1 MLNPISL
8 EEITLKKS
16 KNERGAAAVEF
27 AIVLPILLL
36 ILLSIIDFGRY
47 AYVRISLSSA
57 SFEVA
62 DAVSRGL
69 FVAADT
75 SATKQSK
82 MLALIGDVAPGIA
95 NFAQMQNPAQL
106 TLTPLPEIC
115 PNAANQIT
123 VTLKTGFNSI
133 SPLDS
138 FFSEASAA
146 TSMRCLR

>member
-1 MLNPISL
+1 MS
-8 EEITLKKS
+8 TW
-16 KNERGAAAVEF
+16 KNERGAVAVEF

-62 DAVSRGL
+62 DAVTRGL
-69 FVAADT
+69 FLNSDT

-95 NFAQMQNPAQL
+95 SFAQLQSSAQL
-106 TLTPLPEIC
+106 VLAPLPDIC
-115 PNAANQIT
+115 PNTANQIT
-123 VTLKTGFNSI
+123 VTLRTGFNSI
-133 SPLDS
+133 SPLNS
-138 FFSEASAA
+138 FFSEASST

>member
-1 MLNPISL
+1 MSN
-8 EEITLKKS
+8 K

-69 FVAADT
+69 LLSSDT
-75 SATKQSK
+75 NALKESK
-82 MLALIGDVAPGIA
+82 IITLIGDVAPGIA
-95 NFAQMQNPAQL
+95 SFAQLENPAQL
-106 TLTPLPEIC
+106 TLTPLPETC
-115 PNAANQIT
+115 PNTNNQTT
-123 VTLKTGFNSI
+123 VTIRTNFNSI

-138 FFSEASAA
+138 FFNDASAS